1 MHYVYLL
8 RSEISPAETYVGST
22 EDLRARLAQHNS
34 GKSIHT
40 NKFKPWTL
48 EAYVAFRDKQLAD
61 SFERYLKS
69 GSGRAFIKRHL
80 QPNLTRNLLC
90 VRSGRHESRATLR
103 RDLLVEQR

>member
-8 RSEISPAETYVGST
+8 RSETRPDETYVGST
-22 EDLRARLAQHNS
+22 EDLRTRLAQHNS

-69 GSGRAFIKRHL
+69 GSGRAFTRRHL
-80 QPNLTRNLLC
+80 QR
-90 VRSGRHESRATLR
+90 
-103 RDLLVEQR
+103 